1 MNKMNNNHSTVIA
14 KAEPEAIRRKQYEIH
29 LMNKV
34 QVLYA
39 GCLLLVA
46 MNMAAQE
53 EKSSLNPIYT
63 GVPSLTIAP
72 DARGGSMGD
81 VGVATSPDMVSQYW
95 NPAKLPFAWSKA
107 GVQLSYTPWLRKL
120 VSDIDLAYLSG
131 YYKIGSEDNQ
141 AVGASIRYFS
151 LGEVHLQETVDDI
164 GMNINPYEMALDVSY
179 SVKLTEN
186 FAGAVA
192 FRYIRSDLGAGVVA
206 GTDVGNAY
214 AADVAGYYNKYV
226 VAGSNEC
233 LLGLGFNISNIGTK
247 ISYNGGS
254 ISHFL
259 PTNLRLGASYLM
271 PLDDYNT
278 LSLSLDLNKYLVPTP
293 PDTRDIEDQ
302 VEKQRIEDEYKSIS
316 PITGIFKSFGDAPGG
331 MKEELQEIM
340 WSAGAEYAYNN
351 QFFVRGGYFYE
362 HPNKG
367 NRQYFSLGAGFRM
380 NVLQLDVA
388 YLVATAASN
397 PLDQTL
403 RFSLTFDMDGLKGL
417 LNR

>member
-1 MNKMNNNHSTVIA
+1 M
-14 KAEPEAIRRKQYEIH
+14 
-29 LMNKV
+29 
-34 QVLYA
+34 YA

-46 MNMAAQE
+46 VNLTAQE
-53 EKSSLNPIYT
+53 EKSALNPIYT

-81 VGVATSPDMVSQYW
+81 VGAATSPDMVSQYW

-120 VSDIDLAYLSG
+120 VGDIDLVYLSG

-151 LGEVHLQETVDDI
+151 LGEVDLTNDGGTKYTSI
-164 GMNINPYEMALDVSY
+164 SPYEMALDVSY

-186 FAGAVA
+186 FAGSVA
-192 FRYIRSDLGAGVVA
+192 FRYIRSDLGAGVVD

-214 AADVAGYYNKYV
+214 AADIAGYYNKYV
-226 VAGSNEC
+226 VAGSSEC

-247 ISYNGGS
+247 ISYDGGS

-293 PDTRDIEDQ
+293 PDTREMDNFD
-302 VEKQRIEDEYKSIS
+302 KQAAVDEYNSIS
-316 PITGIFKSFGDAPGG
+316 PISGIFKSFGDAPGG
-331 MKEELQEIM
+331 MKEEFQEIM
-340 WSAGAEYAYNN
+340 WSGGAEYAYNN